1 MSVRPVLR
9 QALSDDPLQQRLAE
23 KDIFKVKLSLS
34 CLSNKVYVC
43 SAVANL
49 YVWQPPLGESTNSSW
64 QYVRTG
70 IPALVVSTGFS
81 GARNP
86 KGMSIS
92 LMDKQ
97 SGFSIWKE
105 TITTNSNY
113 REQQANFH
121 VLALSSGEGMMAG
134 LRFGNEDSAKSFYED
149 VISNLEDVLQT
160 SSSPEIELVQ
170 STPTK
175 DRFRKFRKL
184 KKNEISS
191 PCLFSHVTSITNAT
205 LVGDVDSNDSDSP
218 KDNKKT
224 TNGHSSKT
232 TNLRR
237 AFSVTK
243 KRK

>member
-1 MSVRPVLR
+1 MSLR
-9 QALSDDPLQQRLAE
+9 QARPDDPLQQKLGE
-23 KDIFKVKLSLS
+23 KDIFKIKLSLS
-34 CLSNKVYVC
+34 CLSNKVFVC

-49 YVWQPPLGESTNSSW
+49 YVWQPPLGESKANSW
-64 QYVRTG
+64 QFVRSG
-70 IPALVVSTGFS
+70 IPALVVSNGLS

-86 KGMSIS
+86 KGITIS
-92 LMDKQ
+92 LMDRQ

-105 TITTNSNY
+105 NLTSNSNY

-121 VLALSSGEGMMAG
+121 VLSLSSGDGMMAG
-134 LRFGNEDSAKSFYED
+134 LRFGNEDAAKSFYKD
-149 VISNLEDVLQT
+149 VLSNLDDVLQT
-160 SSSPEIELVQ
+160 SSSPEIEILQ
-170 STPTK
+170 SSPSK
-175 DRFRKFRKL
+175 DRFKKFRKL

-205 LVGDVDSNDSDSP
+205 LVGDVDSNDSEKRKDSH
-218 KDNKKT
+218 KSM
-224 TNGHSSKT
+224 NGHSSKA